1 MKTETI
7 KIESGSIEC
16 PVVNEQRYVAI
27 KPVCEIL
34 GIDYPTQTEV
44 LKSHPVFNST
54 IGLIPIV
61 GGDGKQRDMLCISL
75 KRFFLWLGGIHPNKV
90 KEDARENVLKDQ
102 ILICDILYEKF
113 VEEPEFHKMKS
124 EQKEKLRQQLDVV
137 DESREKLRKQLKSV
151 DNLTWEDF
159 KANKQQ
165 LKLLFQE

>member
-61 GGDGKQRDMLCISL
+61 
-75 KRFFLWLGGIHPNKV
+75 
-90 KEDARENVLKDQ
+90 
-102 ILICDILYEKF
+102 
-113 VEEPEFHKMKS
+113 
-124 EQKEKLRQQLDVV
+124 
-137 DESREKLRKQLKSV
+137 
-151 DNLTWEDF
+151 
-159 KANKQQ
+159 
-165 LKLLFQE
+165 